1 MDEKY
6 FVFVVNESE
15 DKMRLSDFINK
26 RLASDY
32 QFEKKDVHF
41 KRGRAFYEFTEEEDL
56 RFYRDI
62 VYLTKAQENEVR
74 CYLGAL

>member
-6 FVFVVNESE
+6 FVFVVDKSES
-15 DKMRLSDFINK
+15 KMRLSEFINE
-26 RLASDY
+26 RLASNY

-56 RFYRDI
+56 RFYRDV
-62 VYLTKAQENEVR
+62 VYLTKAQEIEVR
-74 CYLGAL
+74 C